1 MDSSFESVKVIV
13 NAFMRLKARVHAL
26 PISGKCPFLSAR
38 FLALTILAGARKA
51 LCGGLFGKK
60 TAGAQLAVFFEG
72 SGASLRHPFGELGFL
87 INLRSISYYNPIN

>member
-60 TAGAQLAVFFEG
+60 KQPARSWLFF
-72 SGASLRHPFGELGFL
+72 
-87 INLRSISYYNPIN
+87 

>member
-38 FLALTILAGARKA
+38 FLALTILAEARKA

-60 TAGAQLAVFFEG
+60 NSRRAAGCF
-72 SGASLRHPFGELGFL
+72 
-87 INLRSISYYNPIN
+87 Y

>member
-1 MDSSFESVKVIV
+1 
-13 NAFMRLKARVHAL
+13 MRLKARVHAL

-60 TAGAQLAVFFEG
+60 TAGAQLAVFLKEAAPRCATR
-72 SGASLRHPFGELGFL
+72 SGNLAS
-87 INLRSISYYNPIN
+87 